1 MNATE
6 AGTAMR
12 GRGGPGPGL
21 PGAGGQGVPDHRAP
35 AIRSAL
41 VIDDHPLYCDAL
53 ASMMEA
59 EFAIRRV
66 RKATSLDAALQV
78 LRGRFVPDLVVLDL
92 NLPDVSGLSG
102 FLKIKER
109 APDVPVIVISA
120 LRSDEVVGS
129 VMAAGAAGFVTKD
142 VERQTFCD
150 AVQDVWDGKTY
161 LPPGYRPVAQARG
174 AGLGVAE
181 VSRRI
186 ADLSHQQGRI
196 LRLICKGKPNKL
208 IAHEM
213 QLAEA
218 TVKAHI
224 TALLRRLGVQNRTQ
238 AALMVREASI
248 WRELQ

>member
-1 MNATE
+1 MSIIQ
-6 AGTAMR
+6 AGTADP
-12 GRGGPGPGL
+12 GGTRC
-21 PGAGGQGVPDHRAP
+21 DRSAP
-35 AIRSAL
+35 MIRSAL

-59 EFAIRRV
+59 EFAMRRV
-66 RKATSLDAALQV
+66 RKANSLDAALRV
-78 LRGRFVPDLVVLDL
+78 LRGRFSPDLVMLDL

-120 LRSDEVVGS
+120 IGNDEVVTS
-129 VMAAGAAGFVTKD
+129 VMAAGAAGFITKD
-142 VERQTFCD
+142 VGRQAFRA
-150 AVQDVWDGKTY
+150 AVQDVWDGKPC
-161 LPPGYRPVAQARG
+161 LPPGYRPAARRRPG
-174 AGLGVAE
+174 ERAADPTVAE

-186 ADLSHQQGRI
+186 ADLSQQQGRI

-238 AALMVREASI
+238 AALLVREASI
-248 WRELQ
+248 WRDLQ